1 MNLRAMVKMTT
12 MMKSLQATQIMKM
25 TIATRM
31 SMMIVKKQR
40 TKTLFMLIVTQRNRP
55 NSYRMDT
62 PLVTLRAALK
72 SYKMENRKLRNSLKK
87 LSLQKSW
94 RDLRFLNLRSQ
105 TVLRTRR
112 TSILE
117 RLLSEPSVI
126 FH

>member
-62 PLVTLRAALK
+62 QLVTLRAALK